1 MIALLRGKIISQD
14 QNMAILDVNGVGYQ
28 VYLSGAALERAKGS
42 TEQITLHTHMHV
54 KEDGIDLYG
63 FATIDEKKLFQKII
77 TVSGMGCKTAI
88 NILNA
93 MSAEQFINAINLED
107 RAALTQISGIGKKT
121 ADRLILELRDEFTKA
136 GFSLDSS
143 ISPPLT
149 DAGMRNDALAALAA
163 LGFDYTEADL
173 MLKAAVDKLG
183 ETSDLQLLL
192 RTALASVD
200 RRGK

>member
-1 MIALLRGKIISQD
+1 
-14 QNMAILDVNGVGYQ
+14 
-28 VYLSGAALERAKGS
+28 
-42 TEQITLHTHMHV
+42 
-54 KEDGIDLYG
+54 
-63 FATIDEKKLFQKII
+63 
-77 TVSGMGCKTAI
+77 MGCKTAI

>member
-1 MIALLRGKIISQD
+1 
-14 QNMAILDVNGVGYQ
+14 
-28 VYLSGAALERAKGS
+28 
-42 TEQITLHTHMHV
+42 HTHMHV

>member
-1 MIALLRGKIISQD
+1 
-14 QNMAILDVNGVGYQ
+14 
-28 VYLSGAALERAKGS
+28 
-42 TEQITLHTHMHV
+42 
-54 KEDGIDLYG
+54 
-63 FATIDEKKLFQKII
+63 
-77 TVSGMGCKTAI
+77 
-88 NILNA
+88 